1 MMRAEWLEEMRKEIE
16 KNDDMR
22 KAFWDLFIQL
32 HPQKTDE
39 TAEVRGK
46 E

>member
-1 MMRAEWLEEMRKEIE
+1 MTRLEWLEEMKKEIE

-22 KAFWDLFIQL
+22 QAFWDLFIQL

-39 TAEVRGK
+39 TADMRG
-46 E
+46 EE